1 MSTDWAA
8 RLAAAEAT
16 SAHVLSAAPNH
27 AMAHAYLGV
36 IQMHT
41 KRVDQG
47 ITECK
52 HALALDRNLAV
63 SHAFIGWAK
72 YFLGRASETEL
83 HINEAFRLSPRDTF
97 AFTWMLW
104 VGVAKF
110 QLNAD
115 TEAVVWLRRSLD
127 ANRNFSVAYFLLAAA
142 LVHIGELDQ
151 AHAAVQAG
159 LALDPS
165 FTVRRFVD
173 NTHSRGLLDPAY
185 LAGVERFVEGM
196 RLAGVPEG

>member
-16 SAHVLSAAPNH
+16 SARVLSVAPDH
-27 AMAHAYLGV
+27 AMAHAYLGFV
-36 IQMHT
+36 QIHT
-41 KRVDQG
+41 KRLGQG
-47 ITECK
+47 ITECE
-52 HALALDRNLAV
+52 HALALDRNLAAA
-63 SHAFIGWAK
+63 HGFIGMAK

-97 AFTWMLW
+97 AFTWMMW

-115 TEAVVWLRRSLD
+115 TEAVAWLRRSLD

-142 LVHIGELDQ
+142 LVRIGELDE
-151 AHAAVQAG
+151 ARAAVQEG

-165 FTVRRFVD
+165 FTIRQMRVLVPSD
-173 NTHSRGLLDPAY
+173 NPAF
-185 LAGVERFVEGM
+185 LAGRERLYEGM